1 MEVNFKD
8 IKVGEIYGIKWK
20 KHRMDEKYIGKC
32 LYHSGSSGIFNL
44 TITYYWNNE
53 RRIMYNETIYH
64 GGLDYRFFILGQK
77 EKIQNEMEK
86 RAFNI
91 ILEKIIGHTLNI

>member
-32 LYHSGSSGIFNL
+32 VSHCGSSGIFIL
-44 TITYYWNNE
+44 TITYYWNNK

-64 GGLDYRFFILGQK
+64 GGLDYKFFILGQK
-77 EKIQNEMEK
+77 EKIQNAMEL
-86 RAFNI
+86 RAFN
-91 ILEKIIGHTLNI
+91 KIIENILGHFL

>member
-32 LYHSGSSGIFNL
+32 LSHSGSSGIFN
-44 TITYYWNNE
+44 IKIKYYWNNE
-53 RRIMYNETIYH
+53 THSMDNETIYH

-77 EKIQNEMEK
+77 EKIQNAMEK
-86 RAFNI
+86 RAFN
-91 ILEKIIGHTLNI
+91 KIIENILGHPIYT